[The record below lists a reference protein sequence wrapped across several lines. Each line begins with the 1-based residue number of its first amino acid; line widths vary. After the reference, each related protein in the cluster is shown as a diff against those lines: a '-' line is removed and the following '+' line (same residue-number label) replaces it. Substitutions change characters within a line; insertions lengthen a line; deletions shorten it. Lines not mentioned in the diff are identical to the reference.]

1 MKLEDIFSEWENDS
15 NIDITELGEESL
27 KISKLHHKYFRILSN
42 ERMQYKK
49 LDAELKML
57 KLEKHEFYTQGPTK
71 ETMEKGWQL
80 PAVGKI
86 LRSDVNNYIDSDR
99 DIVNLSL
106 KIGVQLEK
114 MDLLE
119 SIIKVII
126 NRGYNLKVAL
136 DWEKFK
142 MGAT

>member
-1 MKLEDIFSEWENDS
+1 MRLEEIFTEWEKDS

-27 KISKLHHKYFRILSN
+27 KISKLHHKYFRILSY

-57 KLEKHEFYTQGPTK
+57 RLEKHEFYTQGPTK
-71 ETMEKGWQL
+71 ETLEKGWKL

-99 DIVNLSL
+99 DIIALTL
-106 KIGVQLEK
+106 KIATQLEK

>member
-1 MKLEDIFSEWENDS
+1 MKLEEIFTEWEKDS

-27 KISKLHHKYFRILSN
+27 KISKLHNKYFRILSY

-57 KLEKHEFYTQGPTK
+57 RLEKHEFYTQGPTK
-71 ETMEKGWQL
+71 ETMERGWKL

-106 KIGVQLEK
+106 KIGMQIEK
-114 MDLLE
+114 IDLLE

>member
-27 KISKLHHKYFRILSN
+27 KISKLHHKYFRILSA

-49 LDAELKML
+49 LEAELKML

-86 LRSDVNNYIDSDR
+86 LRSDVNNYIDSDK

-106 KIGVQLEK
+106 KIGMQLEK
-114 MDLLE
+114 IDLLE

>member
-1 MKLEDIFSEWENDS
+1 MKLEEIFTEWEKDS

-27 KISKLHHKYFRILSN
+27 KISKLHNKYFRILSY

-57 KLEKHEFYTQGPTK
+57 RLEKHEFYTQGPTK
-71 ETMEKGWQL
+71 ETMERGWKL

-106 KIGVQLEK
+106 KIGMQIEK
-114 MDLLE
+114 IDLLE

-126 NRGYNLKVAL
+126 NRGYNLKVDL